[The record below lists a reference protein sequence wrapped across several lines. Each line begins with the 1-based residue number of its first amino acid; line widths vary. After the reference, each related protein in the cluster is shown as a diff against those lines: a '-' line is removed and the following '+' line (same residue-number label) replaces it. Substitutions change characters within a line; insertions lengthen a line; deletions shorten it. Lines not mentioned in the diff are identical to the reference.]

1 MNPGDVYTVHAIG
14 GSQVPVVVL
23 SSAAVDVPG
32 AGITVLTL
40 ADPQIAPD
48 TVMTVPVSAV
58 GLVARCY
65 DIRTIPRKRFAE
77 RAGACTPAEHDR
89 VRSAVRAYLDL

>member
-1 MNPGDVYTVHAIG
+1 MNPGDVYTVHAVG

-23 SSAAVDVPG
+23 SAAAAEVPG
-32 AGITVLTL
+32 AGITVVTL

-48 TVMTVPVSAV
+48 TVMTVPVAAV

-65 DIRTIPRKRFAE
+65 DIRTIPLKRFGD
-77 RAGACTPAEHDR
+77 RVGACAPGERERLQA
-89 VRSAVRAYLDL
+89 AVRAYLDL